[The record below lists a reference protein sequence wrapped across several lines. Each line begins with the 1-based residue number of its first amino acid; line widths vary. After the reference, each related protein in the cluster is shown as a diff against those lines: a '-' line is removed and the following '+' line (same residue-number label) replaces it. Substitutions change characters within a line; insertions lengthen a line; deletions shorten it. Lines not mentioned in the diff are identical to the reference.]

1 MSNYRKTMADAL
13 QEMYPINEDN
23 IDLMRKAAGGAAQTV
38 KMKDGK
44 LMMDMFTASAIMQVY
59 DKVNP
64 ANQKKMAVMINKG
77 TKAAMAKLQDFAM
90 KQIKSGYGEEA
101 DLDEGKE
108 KGPKQ
113 LTNPNKEV
121 MVVKKNK
128 VVVIDKKDQD
138 KYLKQGWEL
147 AEEVEIKEGTWAL
160 PKTQNELNVL
170 RKLLKK
176 PIPAGKATEILY
188 DVLGDDE
195 LFDDIG
201 EQEDKDGKNTDVRH
215 LVKNRMAE
223 LGIKEEVELDEA
235 KYELY
240 HKDFSSAMQ
249 HAYKMAKKLHGIT
262 IDPKEI
268 DDKVATG
275 PSKPSEGK
283 TNSYRLEG
291 DKGGIQIQVY
301 NKGGSKPYE
310 LNMYKEEVDL
320 DEISPNK
327 QKSDVI
333 VMKKGPTMKSVVGAS
348 AVKKAEKDGWKV
360 DHAIVK
366 GKKVTSPKDIMKAV
380 KSADK
385 LGIGEED
392 ELDEAIL
399 KDRDYEVDEKEG
411 VVKISKKNFAKVH
424 KDSKGTDKSKPTM
437 MVLTKKGTSLY
448 PVKFTEEVDLDEG
461 KMSELHQLI
470 KDGKSAKEIA
480 KIMTVDEKTIQK
492 LMSGYNEA
500 WEIGTD
506 AYREYLEKLTPGEE
520 VDEASAR
527 ADAMRHMRGG
537 SKVDPADVDT
547 DASDDDIK
555 AASKHIIMQLRKA
568 ISLKGNFK
576 VEFGDKKKIKIPEKI
591 AQAVIQKYNTIKKP
605 AEKEKFQTQIAK
617 SHRNMLMVLKAG
629 YESTDTVLGRIDKK
643 LKEIRGENTNGK

>member
-1 MSNYRKTMADAL
+1 MTNYTKTMMESLAEVRSL
-13 QEMYPINEDN
+13 QEDN
-23 IDLMRKAAGGAAQTV
+23 MDLMRKAAGGAAQKV

-44 LMMDMFTASAIMQVY
+44 LTMDMFTASAIMQVY

-77 TKAAMAKLQDFAM
+77 TKAGMAKLQDFAM

-113 LTNPNKEV
+113 LTKPNKEV

-249 HAYKMAKKLHGIT
+249 HAYKLAKKLHGIT

-385 LGIGEED
+385 LGIG
-392 ELDEAIL
+392 
-399 KDRDYEVDEKEG
+399 
-411 VVKISKKNFAKVH
+411 
-424 KDSKGTDKSKPTM
+424 
-437 MVLTKKGTSLY
+437 
-448 PVKFTEEVDLDEG
+448 
-461 KMSELHQLI
+461 
-470 KDGKSAKEIA
+470 
-480 KIMTVDEKTIQK
+480 
-492 LMSGYNEA
+492 
-500 WEIGTD
+500 
-506 AYREYLEKLTPGEE
+506 
-520 VDEASAR
+520 
-527 ADAMRHMRGG
+527 
-537 SKVDPADVDT
+537 
-547 DASDDDIK
+547 
-555 AASKHIIMQLRKA
+555 
-568 ISLKGNFK
+568 
-576 VEFGDKKKIKIPEKI
+576 
-591 AQAVIQKYNTIKKP
+591 
-605 AEKEKFQTQIAK
+605 
-617 SHRNMLMVLKAG
+617 
-629 YESTDTVLGRIDKK
+629 
-643 LKEIRGENTNGK
+643 

>member
-1 MSNYRKTMADAL
+1 MTNYTKTMMESLAEVRSL
-13 QEMYPINEDN
+13 QEDN
-23 IDLMRKAAGGAAQTV
+23 MDLMRKAAGGAAQKV

-44 LMMDMFTASAIMQVY
+44 LTMDMFTASAIMQVY

-77 TKAAMAKLQDFAM
+77 TKAGMAKLQDFAM
-90 KQIKSGYGEEA
+90 KQIKSGYGEEVE
-101 DLDEGKE
+101 LGEGKE

-506 AYREYLEKLTPGEE
+506 EYREYLEKLTPGEKRE
-520 VDEASAR
+520 VEEASAR
-527 ADAMRHMRGG
+527 ADAMRAMRGG

-547 DASDDDIK
+547 DASDEDIK

-576 VEFGDKKKIKIPEKI
+576 VEFGDKKKIKIPAKI

-617 SHRNMLMVLKAG
+617 SHKNMLMILKAG

-643 LKEIRGENTNGK
+643 LKERKNG